1 MPYRWDAYAL
11 LLLALTVS
19 WSALPPATGCPAE
32 VCVCKWKG
40 GKQTVECGG
49 RFLNRLPDGMDPG
62 TQVLNFSGNSLTIL
76 QSERFRKMEL
86 INLQKIYLARNQL
99 VKIHDRAFRGLTN
112 LVELD
117 LSDNTLSEVP
127 TETFQDYAALMRLS
141 LSGNPIRALRAS
153 AFKQLSYLTTLELS
167 NCQIELVEDEAFIGM
182 DNLEWLRLDGN
193 RIATIRGAH
202 VLPESLHGINLQSN
216 RWHCDCHLTDVYTW
230 LNSFNVPQREEIK
243 CSGPARLAGETVKTL
258 TLDDLACLPVV
269 TPETSYRE
277 IAEGRN
283 ISLDCRIV
291 ATPEPTVAWLF
302 QGQVLLNDSFL
313 SPNLHLYYFV
323 DELDG
328 AKHSE
333 LFIYNINA
341 DDNGTY
347 SCVAENSAGRVQT
360 NYTLHVIVK
369 EEPVVEQVTFSEEYF
384 LAIVAASAATAVLL
398 ALLCCIVACKCARA
412 RRASGSGAKKPR
424 GAKGATADGLGGV
437 PAGQQKCASITHDLG
452 EPLTAGKLNGALGLG
467 DGSNPQDIVLYLNAN
482 PNGLDKAA
490 LNNMTAM
497 AQFCSPPS
505 ARSYQDQN
513 PDLIN
518 DAESGQH
525 KARPRPDAIDSDL
538 GEKDSDEQSSVQDG
552 GSEVSFQQQQQHQ
565 QQQQQQQGQ
574 GQGPYYPPMVLR
586 GPRFAS
592 SALSTLPRGGTA
604 ALGGKDLS
612 AYQHQ
617 VDIHLSPG
625 CFLDQNGYPVD
636 LSLMAAPSGP
646 PVNYYRTLPHKKHQ
660 QQLQQQQQQPGGPG
674 KPIARYA
681 NDAEFINRTQ
691 SPAAYQMYAPT
702 DVRYTAEGYPQHE
715 HGQFPSPPDGY
726 KGEVHPVAYM
736 SSAAAA
742 SAGFCVGPAPGPPQ
756 QWPTFLPGFHPQLI
770 PIMAP
775 AGGALLASPM
785 MPSPSGQQQQQQL
798 LSSPQTQPG
807 SALKKC
813 SVGAQTS
820 ELDKDVI
827 PEQREEE
834 EEEEDEQDG
843 GGGGS
848 TVKLRHLTGP
858 LADSP
863 DEGYVGDSHETSDI

>member
-1 MPYRWDAYAL
+1 MSRWDATLILMAL
-11 LLLALTVS
+11 LG
-19 WSALPPATGCPAE
+19 WSSLPSTEGCPAE

-49 RFLNRLPDGMDPG
+49 RYLNRLPDGMDPG

-76 QSERFRKMEL
+76 QSERFRKMDL

-141 LSGNPIRALRAS
+141 LSGNPIRALRS
-153 AFKQLSYLTTLELS
+153 NAFKQLSYLTTLELS

-193 RIATIRGAH
+193 RITTIRGAH

-243 CSGPARLAGETVKTL
+243 CSGPPRLVGETVKTL

-283 ISLDCRIV
+283 ISLDCRI
-291 ATPEPTVAWLF
+291 AAIPEPTVAWLF
-302 QGQVLLNDSFL
+302 QGQVLLNDSLL
-313 SPNLHLYYFV
+313 SPSLHLYYYV

-369 EEPVVEQVTFSEEYF
+369 EEPIVEQVTFSEEYF

-398 ALLCCIVACKCARA
+398 SLLCCIVACKCARS
-412 RRASGSGAKKPR
+412 RRSSAGGKKSRSSKSASDGSGAPS
-424 GAKGATADGLGGV
+424 
-437 PAGQQKCASITHDLG
+437 QQKCASITNDIG
-452 EPLTAGKLNGALGLG
+452 EPLTAAKMNGALALG
-467 DGSNPQDIVLYLNAN
+467 DGGNPQDIVLYLNAN

-490 LNNMTAM
+490 LNSMTAM

-525 KARPRPDAIDSDL
+525 KTRPRPDAIDSDL

-552 GSEVSFQQQQQHQ
+552 SSEASFQQQQQP
-565 QQQQQQQGQ
+565 
-574 GQGPYYPPMVLR
+574 GPYYPPMILR

-604 ALGGKDLS
+604 ALAGKDLA

-636 LSLMAAPSGP
+636 LSLMTAPSGP

-660 QQLQQQQQQPGGPG
+660 QQHQQQQQQQQGTG
-674 KPIARYA
+674 KTLARYA

-702 DVRYTAEGYPQHE
+702 DVRYTAEGYPQGQQNDHT
-715 HGQFPSPPDGY
+715 QFPSPPDGY

-736 SSAAAA
+736 SSTAAAA
-742 SAGFCVGPAPGPPQ
+742 AAFCVGPTPPQ

-775 AGGALLASPM
+775 GGGALLASPM
-785 MPSPSGQQQQQQL
+785 MASPSSGPSPQQPQQQ

-834 EEEEDEQDG
+834 EEEEDDHEN
-843 GGGGS
+843 GGS

>member
-1 MPYRWDAYAL
+1 MSRWNTAL
-11 LLLALTVS
+11 LLLVALLGWT
-19 WSALPPATGCPAE
+19 TGCPTD

-62 TQVLNFSGNSLTIL
+62 TQVLNFTGNSLTIL
-76 QSERFRKMEL
+76 QSERFRKMDL

-99 VKIHDRAFRGLTN
+99 TKIHDRAFRGLTN

-117 LSDNTLSEVP
+117 LSENALTEVP

-141 LSGNPIRALRAS
+141 LSGNPIRALRSS

-193 RIATIRGAH
+193 RIGTIRGAH

-243 CSGPARLAGETVKTL
+243 CSSPPRLVGETVKTL

-302 QGQVLLNDSFL
+302 QGQILQNDSFL
-313 SPNLHLYYFV
+313 SPNLHLYYYI
-323 DELDG
+323 DDLDG

-398 ALLCCIVACKCARA
+398 CLLCCIVVCKCARRS
-412 RRASGSGAKKPR
+412 RRSSGSGKKGR
-424 GAKGATADGLGGV
+424 GSKSSGDGAG
-437 PAGQQKCASITHDLG
+437 PPSQQKCASITNDIG
-452 EPLTAGKLNGALGLG
+452 EPLTAAKMNGGLALG
-467 DGSNPQDIVLYLNAN
+467 DGGNPQDIVLYLNTN

-490 LNNMTAM
+490 LNSMTAM

-518 DAESGQH
+518 DAESGQL
-525 KARPRPDAIDSDL
+525 KGRPRPDAIDSDM

-552 GSEVSFQQQQQHQ
+552 GSEVSFQQQQQQHPP
-565 QQQQQQQGQ
+565 

-592 SALSTLPRGGTA
+592 SALSTLPRGGTLA
-604 ALGGKDLS
+604 GKDLA

-660 QQLQQQQQQPGGPG
+660 QQQQSQQQQG
-674 KPIARYA
+674 KALARYA
-681 NDAEFINRTQ
+681 NDAEFISRTQ

-702 DVRYTAEGYPQHE
+702 DVRYTAEGYPQGQHD
-715 HGQFPSPPDGY
+715 HAQFPSPPDGY

-736 SSAAAA
+736 SSTAAAA
-742 SAGFCVGPAPGPPQ
+742 SAFCVGPAGPPQ

-775 AGGALLASPM
+775 AGSALLASPM
-785 MPSPSGQQQQQQL
+785 MPSPGGGGPQQQSQQSQ
-798 LSSPQTQPG
+798 LSSPQTTQPS

-827 PEQREEE
+827 PEQREDEE
-834 EEEEDEQDG
+834 EEEEDGE
-843 GGGGS
+843 GGGS

>member
-1 MPYRWDAYAL
+1 MARHWNVAVLAAL
-11 LLLALTVS
+11 LA
-19 WSALPPATGCPAE
+19 WSALRLAAGCPAE

-76 QSERFRKMEL
+76 QSERFKKMEL
-86 INLQKIYLARNQL
+86 INLQKIYLARNQIG
-99 VKIHDRAFRGLTN
+99 KIHDRAFRGLTN

-117 LSDNTLSEVP
+117 LSENALTEVP
-127 TETFQDYAALMRLS
+127 SETFQDYSALMRLS
-141 LSGNPIRALRAS
+141 LSGNRIRALRAS

-167 NCQIELVEDEAFIGM
+167 NCQVELVEDEAFIGM

-202 VLPESLHGINLQSN
+202 VLPESLHGINLQGN
-216 RWHCDCHLTDVYTW
+216 RWHCDCQLTDIHTW

-243 CSGPARLAGETVKTL
+243 CAGPARLAGETIKTL
-258 TLDDLACLPVV
+258 PLDDLACLPVV

-283 ISLDCRIV
+283 ISLDCRI
-291 ATPEPTVAWLF
+291 AGTPEPTVAWLF
-302 QGQVLLNDSFL
+302 QGQVLLNDSL
-313 SPNLHLYYFV
+313 LAPSLHLYYYV
-323 DELDG
+323 DEADG
-328 AKHSE
+328 EKRSE
-333 LFIYNINA
+333 LFIYNITP

-384 LAIVAASAATAVLL
+384 LVIVGASAAVGFLL
-398 ALLCCIVACKCARA
+398 FLLLCVIVCRCARSRRSTVAGKKGSA
-412 RRASGSGAKKPR
+412 R
-424 GAKGATADGLGGV
+424 AKGAGSDGGPGA
-437 PAGQQKCASITHDLG
+437 PNQKCASITHELG
-452 EPLTAGKLNGALGLG
+452 EPLTAAKMANGGLGLG
-467 DGSNPQDIVLYLNAN
+467 EAGSPQDIVLYLNAN
-482 PNGLDKAA
+482 PNGLDKGM

-525 KARPRPDAIDSDL
+525 KGRPRPPEPHDSDL

-552 GSEVSFQQQQQHQ
+552 GSEASFQNQNP
-565 QQQQQQQGQ
+565 
-574 GQGPYYPPMVLR
+574 GPAYYPPVALR
-586 GPRFAS
+586 GPRFVA
-592 SALSTLPRGGTA
+592 SALSTLPRGG
-604 ALGGKDLS
+604 LGCKDAQGLA

-636 LSLMAAPSGP
+636 LGLMAAAAAASATPSGP
-646 PVNYYRTLPHKKHQ
+646 TVNYYRTLPHKKQ
-660 QQLQQQQQQPGGPG
+660 REAAAAAGGGAG
-674 KPIARYA
+674 KVRYS
-681 NDAEFINRTQ
+681 NDAEFISRTHQ
-691 SPAAYQMYAPT
+691 AQTYAQLYGPAT
-702 DVRYTAEGYPQHE
+702 DVRYTAEGYPQ
-715 HGQFPSPPDGY
+715 GVDPSQMAQFPSPPDGY
-726 KGEVHPVAYM
+726 KGDVQQPVAYM
-736 SSAAAA
+736 SSTAAAA
-742 SAGFCVGPAPGPPQ
+742 FCVGPPQSVPPQ

-770 PIMAP
+770 PIMTAP
-775 AGGALLASPM
+775 PAVGSPVGAAPQPDYGGVRGLTSSPM
-785 MPSPSGQQQQQQL
+785 MVPGSGQQQQQ
-798 LSSPQTQPG
+798 
-807 SALKKC
+807 LKKC
-813 SVGAQTS
+813 SVGAQTT
-820 ELDKDVI
+820 ELDKDAI
-827 PEQREEE
+827 PERREEE
-834 EEEEDEQDG
+834 EEEAELE
-843 GGGGS
+843 GGS
-848 TVKLRHLTGP
+848 TGKLRHLTGP

>member
-1 MPYRWDAYAL
+1 MSRWWDTAL
-11 LLLALTVS
+11 LVMALLS
-19 WSALPPATGCPAE
+19 WSSLPSTAGCPAD

-62 TQVLNFSGNSLTIL
+62 TQVLNFSGNSLSIL
-76 QSERFRKMEL
+76 QSERFRKMDL
-86 INLQKIYLARNQL
+86 INLQKIYLARNQI
-99 VKIHDRAFRGLTN
+99 VKVHDRAFRGLTN

-117 LSDNTLSEVP
+117 LSENTLSEVP

-141 LSGNPIRALRAS
+141 LSGNPIRALRTN

-193 RIATIRGAH
+193 RITTIRGAH

-216 RWHCDCHLTDVYTW
+216 RWHCDCHLTDVHTW

-243 CSGPARLAGETVKTL
+243 CSGPPRLVGETVKTL
-258 TLDDLACLPVV
+258 PLDDLACLPVV

-283 ISLDCRIV
+283 ISLDCRIA

-302 QGQVLLNDSFL
+302 QGQVLLNDSL
-313 SPNLHLYYFV
+313 LAPNLHLYYYI
-323 DELDG
+323 DEQDG

-398 ALLCCIVACKCARA
+398 CLLCCVVACKCARA
-412 RRASGSGAKKPR
+412 RRSSAGGKKAR
-424 GAKGATADGLGGV
+424 GAKGAPDGSGAL
-437 PAGQQKCASITHDLG
+437 GQQKCASITNDIG
-452 EPLTAGKLNGALGLG
+452 EPLTAAKMNGALALG
-467 DGSNPQDIVLYLNAN
+467 DGGNPQDIVLYLNAN

-490 LNNMTAM
+490 LNSMTAM

-525 KARPRPDAIDSDL
+525 KVRPRPDAIDSDL

-552 GSEVSFQQQQQHQ
+552 CSEASFQQQQHQ
-565 QQQQQQQGQ
+565 QQLQQQP
-574 GQGPYYPPMVLR
+574 GPYYPPMVLR
-586 GPRFAS
+586 GPRFGA

-604 ALGGKDLS
+604 ALAGKDLA

-660 QQLQQQQQQPGGPG
+660 QQQQQQQQQGQASG
-674 KPIARYA
+674 KAITRYA

-691 SPAAYQMYAPT
+691 SPAAYQMYAPA
-702 DVRYTAEGYPQHE
+702 DLRYTAEGYPQNDHT
-715 HGQFPSPPDGY
+715 QFPSPPDGY
-726 KGEVHPVAYM
+726 KGGEVHPVAYM
-736 SSAAAA
+736 SSTAAAA
-742 SAGFCVGPAPGPPQ
+742 AAFCVGPQPPQ

-775 AGGALLASPM
+775 AGGSGGGALLASPM
-785 MPSPSGQQQQQQL
+785 MPSPGGPQQL
-798 LSSPQTQPG
+798 GSPQAQAQAQAG
-807 SALKKC
+807 ILKKC

-834 EEEEDEQDG
+834 EEEEEEEQD
-843 GGGGS
+843 GGS